1 MVETRT
7 GYDEDRLPW
16 LEAVDDEDA
25 PRAISAGK
33 MTAFI
38 AIVLL
43 ALGLIAAT
51 MFWIGRSDDRVGEA
65 PEVIAAP
72 DTPIKVKPDDPGGL
86 DVDGDSETAFATSA
100 GEETD
105 ARIDEEKLVE
115 APVIAVE
122 KPAPAPPKP
131 APKAPAASQP
141 AASAPAP
148 ASQPAAAP
156 SGPQVQLGAYSTI
169 AKAETGWVLLSS
181 NFPEVAALKK
191 NIVEARVGGR
201 TLYRLR
207 AIAPDSDAARAACA
221 ALRAGG
227 ESCVPVN

>member
-38 AIVLL
+38 AVVLV
-43 ALGLIAAT
+43 AMGLVAAT
-51 MFWIGRSDDRVGEA
+51 MFWLGRNDETVGGA
-65 PEVIAAP
+65 PELIAAP

-100 GEETD
+100 GEEPD

-115 APVIAVE
+115 APVIAVKE
-122 KPAPAPPKP
+122 PAPAPPKP
-131 APKAPAASQP
+131 APRAAPSEPEPAAPA
-141 AASAPAP
+141 
-148 ASQPAAAP
+148 AAAP
-156 SGPQVQLGAYSTI
+156 SGPQVQLGAYSTL

-191 NIVEARVGGR
+191 NIVEARVNGR
-201 TLYRLR
+201 KLYRLR
-207 AIAPDSDAARAACA
+207 AVAPDRAAAQA
-221 ALRAGG
+221 ACDALKADG